1 MTEFEMY
8 TLVLEEMPDLFWQK
22 IEEKG
27 WRKYF
32 FQPETIPATY
42 KIEIVIIRTKT
53 VFNRAMFRKFP
64 ALKMIIRAG
73 SGFDNIDILEAE
85 KRNVTVCNTPE
96 ANAISAYEHTIS
108 FIMALI
114 KQHQT
119 AKQNI
124 LKGNW
129 KTGLK
134 NNLELS
140 DLNAL
145 IVGVGRVG
153 TRVAKALQYFGAEV
167 KGVDPYLSKIE
178 WQKKDVEFI
187 KYNDG
192 IKWCNLISYHCPL
205 TYETKNYFNDTTIS
219 LLEQPIWLVNTAR
232 GGIISENAL
241 AAGLECG
248 KLLGFATDVF
258 SVEPFT
264 AIDYADFSNVIL
276 TPHIGSFTR
285 KAKNRISLET
295 LEVWSKFVHH
305 NLVVSGI
312 NKKYFL
318 LNK

>member
-1 MTEFEMY
+1 MEP
-8 TLVLEEMPDLFWQK
+8 MPDLFWQK
-22 IEEKG
+22 IKQKG
-27 WRKYF
+27 WEKYF
-32 FQPETIPATY
+32 FQPETIPATR

-53 VFNRAMFRKFP
+53 VFDRAMFQKFP
-64 ALKMIIRAG
+64 ALKMIIRSG

-85 KRNVTVCNTPE
+85 KQNVIVCNTPE

-114 KQHQT
+114 KQHQI

-124 LKGNW
+124 LRGNW
-129 KTGLK
+129 KTGLE

-153 TRVAKALQYFGAEV
+153 SKVAKALQYFGAKV
-167 KGVDPYLSKIE
+167 KGVDPYLPKAE
-178 WQKKDVEFI
+178 WQKKEVESI
-187 KYNDG
+187 KYDDG

-205 TYETKNYFNDTTIS
+205 TYETKNYFNDSTIS
-219 LLEQPIWLVNTAR
+219 LLEHPIWLVNTAR
-232 GGIISENAL
+232 GGIISENAV
-241 AAGLECG
+241 AMGLECG

-264 AIDYADFSNVIL
+264 TTDYADLSNVLL

-305 NLVVSGI
+305 DLIVSEI
-312 NKKYFL
+312 NKEYFYKTIK
-318 LNK
+318 N

>member
-1 MTEFEMY
+1 MN

-22 IEEKG
+22 IQEKG
-27 WRKYF
+27 WEKYF
-32 FQPETIPATY
+32 FQPETIPATR

-53 VFNRAMFRKFP
+53 VFDRTMFRKYP

-73 SGFDNIDILEAE
+73 SGFDNIDIQEARH
-85 KRNVTVCNTPE
+85 RNVIVCNTPE

-124 LKGNW
+124 LRGNW

-167 KGVDPYLSKIE
+167 KGVDPYLSKTE
-178 WQKKDVEFI
+178 WQKKEVESI
-187 KYNDG
+187 KYDDG

-205 TYETKNYFNDTTIS
+205 TYETENYFNDSTIS
-219 LLEQPIWLVNTAR
+219 LLEHPIWLVNTAR
-232 GGIISENAL
+232 GGIISENAV
-241 AAGLECG
+241 ATGLECG

-258 SVEPFT
+258 SAEPFT
-264 AIDYADFSNVIL
+264 ATDYADYNNVIL

-305 NLVVSGI
+305 GLVVSGI
-312 NKKYFL
+312 NKKYFYKTIK
-318 LNK
+318 N

>member
-1 MTEFEMY
+1 MN
-8 TLVLEEMPDLFWQK
+8 TLVSEEMPDLFWQK

-27 WRKYF
+27 WEKYF
-32 FQPETIPATY
+32 FQPEDVSASN
-42 KIEIVIIRTKT
+42 KIEIIIIRTKT
-53 VFNRAMFRKFP
+53 IFNRSMFQKFP

-73 SGFDNIDILEAE
+73 SGFDNIDIQETRQ
-85 KRNVTVCNTPE
+85 RNVIVCNTPE

-114 KQHQT
+114 KQHQI

-153 TRVAKALQYFGAEV
+153 TRVAKALQYFGAQV
-167 KGVDPYLSKIE
+167 KGVDPYLSKAE
-178 WQKKDVEFI
+178 WQQKEVESI
-187 KYNDG
+187 KYDNG

-205 TYETKNYFNDTTIS
+205 TNETKNYFDDSTIS
-219 LLEQPIWLVNTAR
+219 LLEHPIWLVNTAR
-232 GGIISENAL
+232 GNVVNEKVVEN
-241 AAGLECG
+241 GLKSG
-248 KLLGFATDVF
+248 KLLGFASDVF
-258 SVEPFT
+258 SIEPYT
-264 AIDYADFSNVIL
+264 ATNYADFSNVIL
-276 TPHIGSFTR
+276 TPHTGSFTR

-305 NLVVSGI
+305 GLVVSGI
-312 NKKYFL
+312 NKKYF
-318 LNK
+318 

>member
-1 MTEFEMY
+1 MEP
-8 TLVLEEMPDLFWQK
+8 MPDLFWQK
-22 IEEKG
+22 IKQKG
-27 WRKYF
+27 WENFF
-32 FQPETIPATY
+32 FQPETIPATR

-53 VFNRAMFRKFP
+53 VFDRTMFQKFP

-85 KRNVTVCNTPE
+85 KRNVIVCNTPE

-114 KQHQT
+114 KQHQI

-124 LKGNW
+124 LRGNW

-153 TRVAKALQYFGAEV
+153 TRVAKALQYFGARV
-167 KGVDPYLSKIE
+167 KGVDPYLSKAE
-178 WQKKDVEFI
+178 WHKKEVESI
-187 KYNDG
+187 KYDDG

-205 TYETKNYFNDTTIS
+205 TDETKNYFNDSTIS
-219 LLEQPIWLVNTAR
+219 LLGHHIWLVNTAR
-232 GGIISENAL
+232 GGIISENAVTT
-241 AAGLECG
+241 GFKCG

-264 AIDYADFSNVIL
+264 ATDYADSNNVIL

-305 NLVVSGI
+305 GLVISGI
-312 NKKYFL
+312 NKKYFY
-318 LNK
+318 KTIKKIKST